1 MKLFVAV
8 LFLLVQPLIAK
19 RATTKARPIS
29 FSSSEVE
36 GVSENSGHGSV
47 NQVVCNITGPCIPCQ
62 SHEKDEDWSVCR
74 STGHRQPITCLVLPQ
89 SPQAESDGPIT
100 RRHLASLPGRRLKF
114 EEKRYNVESR
124 AASGES
130 LSIWTF
136 ELVVLVMLAASASL
150 VYYRKL
156 RGGPNGGG
164 K

>member
-1 MKLFVAV
+1 MPGFRYLIRG
-8 LFLLVQPLIAK
+8 LVGL
-19 RATTKARPIS
+19 R
-29 FSSSEVE
+29 
-36 GVSENSGHGSV
+36 
-47 NQVVCNITGPCIPCQ
+47 
-62 SHEKDEDWSVCR
+62 D
-74 STGHRQPITCLVLPQ
+74 
-89 SPQAESDGPIT
+89 
-100 RRHLASLPGRRLKF
+100 RLKF
-114 EEKRYNVESR
+114 EEKRYNAATHTRVGHSHAHERRFDTFQSCSLESR